1 VTQFL
6 EGLDNSGFSQWVR
19 YSGSLWS
26 YPTILLLHTYGMGAL
41 VGLVIAIDAR
51 ILGLAS
57 SLPLVP
63 LRRLFPMIWAAFWL
77 NAVTGAMLLVSDA
90 SRKVPNV
97 DFWIKMIL
105 IILAVINLRRI
116 QALLGREPD
125 NLQSVMPVRAKALAV
140 MSIICWLGAITA
152 GRLLAYVGSAQEF

>member
-6 EGLDNSGFSQWVR
+6 QGLDNSGFSQWVR

-51 ILGLAS
+51 LLGLAS
-57 SLPLVP
+57 SVPLAP
-63 LRRLFPMIWAAFWL
+63 LRRLFPLIWAAFWL
-77 NAVTGAMLLVSDA
+77 NAVTGTMLLVSDA

-105 IILAVINLRRI
+105 IVLAVTNLRRI
-116 QALLGREPD
+116 QALLGREAD
-125 NLQSVMPVRAKALAV
+125 VLHGVMPVRAKALAV

>member
-51 ILGLAS
+51 ILGLAP
-57 SLPLVP
+57 SLPLAP
-63 LRRLFPMIWAAFWL
+63 LRKLFPLIWASFWL

-97 DFWIKMIL
+97 DFWIKMTL
-105 IILAVINLRRI
+105 IVLAVINLRRI
-116 QALLGREPD
+116 QTLLGREPD
-125 NLQSVMPVRAKALAV
+125 VQDVMPVRAKALAV
-140 MSIICWLGAITA
+140 VSIICWLGAITA